1 MHVIVVHIIKE
12 KKMKKMTKKTKT
24 TLIRILKR
32 ILATLEKNKDLKI
45 TGNLTIEEINPEDM
59 GREDIREL

>member
-1 MHVIVVHIIKE
+1 
-12 KKMKKMTKKTKT
+12 MKKMTKKTKT